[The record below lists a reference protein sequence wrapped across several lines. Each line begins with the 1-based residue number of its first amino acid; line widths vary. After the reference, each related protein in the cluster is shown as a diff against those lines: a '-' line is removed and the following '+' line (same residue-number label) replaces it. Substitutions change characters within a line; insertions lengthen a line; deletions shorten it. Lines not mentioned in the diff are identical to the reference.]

1 MTAPAPER
9 FRIAAAIL
17 EHTAARG
24 PGRTICPSEVARALA
39 DEWRP
44 LMPAV
49 REVATELAEAG
60 RIVVTQKGR
69 RVDPR
74 AVRGPVRLTRPGGS
88 EP

>member
-1 MTAPAPER
+1 MTAPER
-9 FRIAAAIL
+9 SRIAAAIL

-24 PGRTICPSEVARALA
+24 PGRTVCPSEVARALA

-74 AVRGPVRLTRPGGS
+74 AVRGPVRLARPEGS
-88 EP
+88 DP